1 MKRLNGD
8 KSKIDSCMIKESPGN
23 WENYWTA
30 WHNTREFMEHKLQL
44 LETILPTRLPDET
57 FRGILNFKR
66 ATIPDTPI
74 DEIEKA
80 LVRQHNRYTQGYV
93 ATNKNE

>member
-1 MKRLNGD
+1 MKQMDGD
-8 KSKIDSCMIKESPGN
+8 RSKINACMIKEMPKN
-23 WENYWTA
+23 WERYWEV
-30 WHNTREFMEHKLQL
+30 WYGSRSYLEHDLQQ
-44 LETILPTRLPDET
+44 LESILPIRLPDET

-80 LVRQHNRYTQGYV
+80 LVRQQF
-93 ATNKNE
+93 